1 MCLILACVHQAYR
14 TFYPILGSQPLAA
27 AVSREWHPGAR
38 IVVDGQYSDASSV
51 GFYTG
56 QPLYMLNGRVNNLW
70 YGSLFADA
78 PHRFED
84 DASFAH
90 LWYGTGQVFFITGR
104 PEIVKTLVAGGA
116 HVVAS
121 TSGRSVLVNHPD

>member
-1 MCLILACVHQAYR
+1 MLFR
-14 TFYPILGSQPLAA
+14 SPILGSQPLATA
-27 AVSREWHPGAR
+27 ITRNWHPGAR

-78 PHRFED
+78 PPRFED
-84 DASFAH
+84 DASFGR
-90 LWYGTGQVFFITGR
+90 LWHGPQQVFFITGR
-104 PEIVKTLVAGGA
+104 PEVEKTLVAGGA
-116 HVVAS
+116 HVIAS
-121 TSGRSVLVNHPD
+121 TGGRSVLVNTAH

>member
-1 MCLILACVHQAYR
+1 LEAGIALS
-14 TFYPILGSQPLAA
+14 FYPILGSEPLAKA
-27 AVSREWHPGAR
+27 INQQLRPGDK
-38 IVVDGQYSDASSV
+38 IVIDGQYSLASSI

-84 DASFAH
+84 DASFAK
-90 LWYGTGQVFFITGR
+90 LWSGPTRIFFVIEDPDSAKKFEQSKGGYLIAEYAGKFVLSNR
-104 PEIVKTLVAGGA
+104 PG
-116 HVVAS
+116 
-121 TSGRSVLVNHPD
+121 